1 LAEGALWP
9 ALTRADKIFALVVAL
24 GAVGLVFHGRYAAEA
39 GSALVIEAMG
49 AKPATYALSSY
60 GRLRLAGPLGET
72 EVEIGPKGVRVV
84 AAPCTHK
91 ICMRRGWI
99 NRRGDLAVCVPN
111 GLVLRIAGAAPVDA
125 VVH

>member
-1 LAEGALWP
+1 MAEGALWP

-49 AKPATYALSSY
+49 AKPATYALSCY

-72 EVEIGPKGVRVV
+72 EVEIGSKGVRVV

-125 VVH
+125 VVY

>member
-1 LAEGALWP
+1 MVEGALWP
-9 ALTRADKIFALVVAL
+9 ALTRADKILALVVAL
-24 GAVGLVFHGRYAAEA
+24 AAVGLVLHGRYAAEA
-39 GSALVIEAMG
+39 GGALVIEAAG
-49 AKPATYALSSY
+49 AKPMTYALSSY

-72 EVEIGPKGVRVV
+72 RVEIGPEGVRVI

-125 VVH
+125 VAH

>member
-1 LAEGALWP
+1 MAEGALWP

-60 GRLRLAGPLGET
+60 GHLRLAGPLGET

-91 ICMRRGWI
+91 ICMRRGWM

>member
-1 LAEGALWP
+1 
-9 ALTRADKIFALVVAL
+9 
-24 GAVGLVFHGRYAAEA
+24 
-39 GSALVIEAMG
+39 M
-49 AKPATYALSSY
+49 
-60 GRLRLAGPLGET
+60 GET
-72 EVEIGPKGVRVV
+72 RVEIGPEGVRVI

-125 VVH
+125 VAH

>member
-1 LAEGALWP
+1 MVEGALWP
-9 ALTRADKIFALVVAL
+9 ALTRADKILALVVAL
-24 GAVGLVFHGRYAAEA
+24 AAVGLVLHGRYAAEA
-39 GSALVIEAMG
+39 GGALVIEAAG
-49 AKPATYALSSY
+49 AKPMTYALSSY
-60 GRLRLAGPLGET
+60 GRLWLAGPLGET
-72 EVEIGPKGVRVV
+72 RVEIGPEGVRVI

-125 VVH
+125 VAH